1 MIILGCFGVPPF
13 TETPKWLKWL
23 INGVYLLL
31 TSWDIGMILQA
42 HPWRLIWLAMDNEP
56 GLKMYFPRYMG
67 IFCRYFSLP
76 EAHKRNTKPHWTE
89 LLNNICEQNWFETSW
104 FWSWKWLPPWKL
116 TQISKIAIERR
127 YGTFFQTIILGIYV
141 KFPGCIYILYF
152 SYKTF
157 WDDKLRISRVDTPSK
172 TLQEESSPRKSAK
185 PQYAAAMI
193 STRGWLGYIGDEILP
208 GYIGILIRLYKDPY

>member
-31 TSWDIGMILQA
+31 TNWDIGMILQA
-42 HPWRLIWLAMDNEP
+42 HPWRLTWLAMDNEP
-56 GLKMYFPRYMG
+56 KLKMYFPRYMW

-89 LLNNICEQNWFETSW
+89 LLKNICEQNWFETSW

-157 WDDKLRISRVDTPSK
+157 WGSSWGYLESTPLRKRCRKSRVPGK
-172 TLQEESSPRKSAK
+172 VLNL
-185 PQYAAAMI
+185 
-193 STRGWLGYIGDEILP
+193 STQQRWFQLAVGWVT
-208 GYIGILIRLYKDPY
+208 